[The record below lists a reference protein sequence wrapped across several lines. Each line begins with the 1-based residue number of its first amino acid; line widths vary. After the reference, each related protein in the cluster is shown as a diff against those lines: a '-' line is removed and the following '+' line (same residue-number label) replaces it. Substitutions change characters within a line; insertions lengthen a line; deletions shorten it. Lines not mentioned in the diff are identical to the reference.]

1 MCWRWASLLDGRKR
15 LCGNNIAKRKKC
27 EGEMVNL
34 ALGCV
39 RHYMCL
45 LRFLAVVYLIQRCS
59 VPFIHHNIY
68 ILQGVHHLFESQG
81 SPRKE
86 KRIWSWR
93 GERRIWA
100 GVAGGAEGIEEAGG
114 EGDFTG
120 EEAARGL
127 LATAVEIGHGKVL
140 LELVHNIKI

>member
-45 LRFLAVVYLIQRCS
+45 LRLSEEGEDVLD
-59 VPFIHHNIY
+59 
-68 ILQGVHHLFESQG
+68 LF
-81 SPRKE
+81 
-86 KRIWSWR
+86 W
-93 GERRIWA
+93 GEDFAGA
-100 GVAGGAEGIEEAGG
+100 GVLRFI
-114 EGDFTG
+114 
-120 EEAARGL
+120 
-127 LATAVEIGHGKVL
+127 
-140 LELVHNIKI
+140 